1 MSAAHRTRQS
11 RTAAVLFFLLAAFNL
26 VSCASRS
33 SADVPPLTVDQQV
46 ATQLAEVQ
54 ATQAANLALTP
65 TIPPPT
71 PTATPFVLQN
81 PITATVWQADPVVA
95 ILLYHR
101 YIPIDKTNDSR
112 MKMQLSDF
120 RGQLDQL
127 YAAGFVQVSLED
139 WLAGKLDV
147 PQGKRP
153 VIITFDDLFFADQ
166 VYIMEDGTPSER
178 SGLGVMWQVY
188 QEHPDFGFKPALFSN
203 MGDKYYGNVIRG
215 DWFYVETGWQ
225 DSLARVI
232 AWCIEH
238 GALVYNHFY
247 THPSLPKLSPAQ
259 IEWEMRTNDEEI
271 KKFLTRAEK
280 PELATVSANIISLT
294 YGEWPNSSGGRKTI
308 LDYVSPL
315 GKPVIAV
322 VEAEPYY
329 THNLLTLAPY
339 AAGFTPYHI
348 PRVEGQQENIDA
360 LIADLASIPAAGSC
374 QLNNPTPERLTDP
387 EYVQSI
393 IAQSIAQGLCGQG
406 IYAVAGMVFDARS
419 GNVVQVK
426 LPDYPREY

>member
-1 MSAAHRTRQS
+1 MSAAHPTWQQRK
-11 RTAAVLFFLLAAFNL
+11 TAVILLLLAALGLNGCGKRL
-26 VSCASRS
+26 T
-33 SADVPPLTVDQQV
+33 ADVQPLTVEQQV

-54 ATQAANLALTP
+54 ATQAAVWALTP
-65 TIPPPT
+65 PVPSPT
-71 PTATPFVLQN
+71 PSATPFVLQN
-81 PITATVWQADPVVA
+81 PVIATIWQTDPVVP

-120 RGQLDQL
+120 RNQLEQL

-139 WLAGKLDV
+139 WLAGKLEV

-166 VYIMEDGTPSER
+166 VFIMEDGTPSER
-178 SGLGVMWQVY
+178 SGLGVMWQIY
-188 QEHPDFGFKPALFSN
+188 QEHPEFGFKPALFSN

-271 KKFLTRAEK
+271 QKF
-280 PELATVSANIISLT
+280 
-294 YGEWPNSSGGRKTI
+294 
-308 LDYVSPL
+308 
-315 GKPVIAV
+315 
-322 VEAEPYY
+322 
-329 THNLLTLAPY
+329 
-339 AAGFTPYHI
+339 
-348 PRVEGQQENIDA
+348 
-360 LIADLASIPAAGSC
+360 
-374 QLNNPTPERLTDP
+374 
-387 EYVQSI
+387 
-393 IAQSIAQGLCGQG
+393 
-406 IYAVAGMVFDARS
+406 
-419 GNVVQVK
+419 
-426 LPDYPREY
+426 